1 MNDFTIYKRDHQ
13 GREVWHYDGTV
24 IERGANFVCIRARFA
39 SRDVVDVG
47 ALVFRRGDLMTEWFY
62 NDRYYNVFMVQDGDG
77 PVKGWYCNITRP
89 AHITADSAA
98 ADDLALDVVVGPGGS
113 ITLLDEAE
121 FAALTLSEIEH
132 QAALRAVD
140 DIRRAVAARAG
151 PFAALK

>member
-13 GREVWHYDGTV
+13 GREVWRYGGIV
-24 IERGANFVCIRARFA
+24 VERGANYVCIRARFA

-89 AHITADSAA
+89 AHITSDSAA
-98 ADDLALDVVVGPGGS
+98 SDDLALDVVVGPEGS
-113 ITLLDEAE
+113 ITLLDEDE
-121 FAALTLSEIEH
+121 FATLNLSEAEH
-132 QAALRAVD
+132 QAARRAVD
-140 DIRRAVAARAG
+140 AIRRAVLAREG

>member
-13 GREVWHYDGTV
+13 GREVWHYSGTV
-24 IERGANFVCIRARFA
+24 IRRGANYVCIQARFA
-39 SRDVVDVG
+39 SRDMVDVG

-89 AHITADSAA
+89 AHITSDSAA
-98 ADDLALDVVVGPGGS
+98 ADDLALDVVVGAGGS
-113 ITLLDEAE
+113 ITLLDEDE
-121 FAALTLSEIEH
+121 FAALDLSKAER

-140 DIRRAVAARAG
+140 AIRRAVLAREG
-151 PFAALK
+151 PFATLK